1 MYLFT
6 ILISWGIAREITS
19 AGNPLRIVLPMS
31 LALLDGFTDI
41 MTAINNDVGA
51 VVIFSLTLWGGL
63 RLILGGFSIAN
74 FLWVAITAGLSFY
87 TKSTAIG
94 ALIVLPIS
102 LLFSVFRGERRKYAW
117 GLLLISGII
126 VMGISLSWGDANL
139 WYRSTQQSAPTRISS
154 DQTVVGEHVLF
165 IYAGGGV
172 TPGWMD
178 PLFQP
183 LPDKS
188 INEIKG
194 KTATLGAWVWAD
206 QDIETNSPILHT
218 NFGQNSQTIL
228 VTKEPQFI
236 AFQVDIPENTNRVW
250 VSLAPTKSNIGHS
263 AQIYYDG
270 IVLVDGS
277 RPLDETPIF
286 THEDGSVGTWGGEPF
301 VNLIRNGSA
310 EQSGFRFRSE
320 ADNFGS
326 RFLGDN
332 TNPSL
337 IITSLIDYPGTG
349 SYYKATVLRLFRTFW
364 SKFGWGHVHLR
375 IYNAYLSLAIVS
387 MLGIL
392 GAIIGMI
399 RKWPDL
405 RWEVLFLFGVLLL
418 ISWGATLTR
427 GATYLGLSHLY
438 FPVGR
443 NAYPVIIPTMLIFCF
458 GWLEVIRLIG
468 DFIRFII
475 RKFKLSNRFD
485 TIPEFISLPQVQIAI
500 LFVFFLFLDIAA
512 IFSIMKHYGFL

>member
-1 MYLFT
+1 
-6 ILISWGIAREITS
+6 
-19 AGNPLRIVLPMS
+19 MS
-31 LALLDGFTDI
+31 LALLPGYTDI

-51 VVIFSLTLWGGL
+51 VFILSLTLWGGL
-63 RLILGGFSIAN
+63 RLILGGFSLVNI
-74 FLWVAITAGLSFY
+74 LWVTVTAVLSFY

-102 LLFSVFRGERRKYAW
+102 LLFAIFRGERRKYAW

-126 VMGISLSWGDANL
+126 VLGISLAWGDANL
-139 WYRSTQQSAPTRISS
+139 WYRSTKQSAPTRIRS
-154 DQTVVGEHVLF
+154 DQTVIGEHVLY
-165 IYAGGGV
+165 IDAGAGV
-172 TPGWMD
+172 TPGWMA

-183 LPDKS
+183 LPKKS

-194 KTATLGAWVWAD
+194 KVVTLGAWVWAD

-218 NFGQNSQTIL
+218 SFGNNSQTIL

-236 AFQVDIPENTNRVW
+236 AFQVDIPENANRIW
-250 VSLAPTKSNIGHS
+250 ITISPTKSNIAQS

-270 IVLVDGS
+270 IVLASG
-277 RPLDETPIF
+277 RKPIDEPPAY
-286 THEDGSVGTWGGEPF
+286 THEDGSVGNWGGEPF

-320 ADNFGS
+320 IDNFGS

-337 IITSLIDYPGTG
+337 IITSLIDYSGTG
-349 SYYKATVLRLFRTFW
+349 YYYKATVLRLFRTFW

-375 IYNAYLSLAIVS
+375 IYNAYLTLAIVS

-399 RKWPDL
+399 RKWSDL
-405 RWEVLFLFGVLLL
+405 RWEVLFLFGIVML

-443 NAYPVIIPTMLIFCF
+443 NAYPAIIPTMLIFCI
-458 GWLEVIRLIG
+458 GWLEIIRLTG
-468 DFIRFII
+468 DIVRYLV
-475 RKFKLSNRFD
+475 RKLKLSNRFD
-485 TIPEFISLPQVQIAI
+485 VIPELLFLPQVQIGI
-500 LFVFFLFLDIAA
+500 LFVSFLLLDIAA